1 MRSRRDISIEMVG
14 LRLLMAAIVA
24 IASRRGVRSRRV
36 IVDAIRRVTQEGD
49 DGAASCNEA
58 NIHVSHPTRP
68 GLTHAR
74 AISCPPRRR
83 SRRAPMR
90 DDARVTRG
98 GGTSLGRRRRAF
110 RNLPRASPH
119 PHAWVGTA
127 PDAADRPRR
136 APSTPRTV
144 HSSRRRHARIG
155 ARARPP
161 RSRPRP
167 ATRAS
172 PKTPPRQRLRRT
184 HGRRRCF
191 PQPRRRLPRRR
202 RGRLPRRGVH
212 AVVRAHPVL
221 RGDHVLPRLP
231 WR

>member
-1 MRSRRDISIEMVG
+1 M
-14 LRLLMAAIVA
+14 LMAAIVA

-58 NIHVSHPTRP
+58 NIHVSHSTRP

-90 DDARVTRG
+90 DDARVTPAAAALVPGPPSPRVPKPPPREP
-98 GGTSLGRRRRAF
+98 SPSRLGRHRAGRR
-110 RNLPRASPH
+110 
-119 PHAWVGTA
+119 G
-127 PDAADRPRR
+127 
-136 APSTPRTV
+136 PSTPRTV
-144 HSSRRRHARIG
+144 HAANRPLFAP
-155 ARARPP
+155 PP
-161 RSRPRP
+161 RPNRSPRPSASIPTRP